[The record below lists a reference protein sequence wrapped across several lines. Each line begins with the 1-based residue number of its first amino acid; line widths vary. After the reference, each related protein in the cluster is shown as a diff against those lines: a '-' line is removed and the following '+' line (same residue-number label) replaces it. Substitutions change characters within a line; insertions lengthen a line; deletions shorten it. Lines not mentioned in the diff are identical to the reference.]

1 MEISK
6 KGQDFIL
13 NLNAYLM
20 TTGKSDKEIK
30 EFIKE
35 AEAHL
40 QDGEQ
45 RGKSAEDIFGSSPE
59 EYAKELAK
67 EFSFD
72 KKDLT
77 QALFLLLFMIT
88 NFTITGSFVSDVVS
102 YSYLDILT
110 TLSYY
115 VIGISG
121 IVFIVRKTAFKSNK
135 IQFITM
141 WLFLM
146 LVMVMQVYVGFMDIK
161 IEPVIF
167 LNKQFQLTMF
177 VVSLILALYIA
188 FKLKTLSTLIPYAII
203 NTKVLANLFNVNIPE
218 DVNFMIVTTF
228 TQFAIIA
235 LLVYIEG
242 KFILKDKKEV

>member
-13 NLNAYLM
+13 NLNVYLM

-40 QDGEQ
+40 QDGEE
-45 RGKSAEDIFGSSPE
+45 RGKSVEDIFGSSPE

-72 KKDLT
+72 KKELT
-77 QALFLLLFMIT
+77 QILFLLLFMIT
-88 NFTITGSFVSDVVS
+88 NFTITRSFVSDVVS

-115 VIGISG
+115 VIGFGG
-121 IVFIVRKTAFKSNK
+121 IIFIVRKTAFKSNK

-141 WLFLM
+141 WLFSM
-146 LVMVMQVYVGFMDIK
+146 LVIVIQVYIGLMDIK

-167 LNKQFQLTMF
+167 LNKQFQLTIF
-177 VVSLILALYIA
+177 VVALILALYIA
-188 FKLKTLSTLIPYAII
+188 FKSKTLVTLVPFAVI
-203 NTKVLANLFNVNIPE
+203 NIKVLGNLFNVNISE
-218 DVNFMIVTTF
+218 DIKFMIFTTF
-228 TQFAIIA
+228 TQLAIVA
-235 LLVYIEG
+235 LLVYIEL
-242 KFILKDKKEV
+242 KFILKDKEEV